1 VGGLLHRLGIARKRR
16 DQKGVYTVLL
26 ALMLPALIG
35 SVGLA
40 VDVSHFWLVHGQ
52 LQNTADA
59 AVLAGAKDIN
69 GTSNGRVSATASA
82 GTFAA
87 QNKVDGVL
95 VDADEVVK
103 NVTGKWDFATRTF
116 TKTQVGDLSANAIRV
131 VVQRAD
137 VDSYFSR
144 ILNPDP
150 TTRTLTA
157 FATAVAGGA
166 RSVPCAAPFTI
177 ASCIL
182 KYDGGNS
189 LICPTSLSFQNG
201 MNSVGLTHPD
211 GTDPVNGANT
221 EPYIKEAV
229 TKPLTCNRPSDAD
242 NTVPQQNGSDLS
254 ATSVNDINTA
264 TKNGVNPVQ
273 IVIPVVDESCGSSGP
288 TYNSKASVV
297 GYLKMKIVGARGT
310 GAAPAKVSAA
320 CPGIGKKNICITSD
334 CSTIVGTVGGG
345 TIQPAK
351 EKVFLVQ

>member
-1 VGGLLHRLGIARKRR
+1 VRALLHGFGIARRRR

-35 SVGLA
+35 SMGLA

-95 VDADEVVK
+95 VDDDEVVK
-103 NVTGKWDFATRTF
+103 NVTGKWDFETRTF
-116 TKTQVGDLSANAIRV
+116 TKTQVGDMSANAIRV

-137 VDSYFSR
+137 VESYFSR
-144 ILNPDP
+144 ILNPEP
-150 TTRTLTA
+150 STRTLTA

-182 KYDGGNS
+182 KYDSGNS
-189 LICPTSLSFQNG
+189 LICPTNLTFQGG
-201 MNSVGLTHPD
+201 MNSVGLSHPD
-211 GTDPVNGANT
+211 GSSPVNGKNT
-221 EPYIKEAV
+221 EPYIKDV
-229 TKPLTCNRPSDAD
+229 VSNPLTCDQPSAAGDE
-242 NTVPQQNGSDLS
+242 VPQQNGNDLS
-254 ATSVNDINTA
+254 ATSVADINAA
-264 TKNGVNPVQ
+264 TNNGTTPLE
-273 IVIPVVDESCGSSGP
+273 IVIPVVDESCGSGGP
-288 TYNSKASVV
+288 TYNRSASVV

-310 GAAPAKVSAA
+310 GAAPAKVAAA
-320 CPGIGKKNICITSD
+320 CPGLGKKNLCITSD
-334 CSTIVGTVGGG
+334 CSPIAGTLGGG
-345 TIQPAK
+345 TIQPDK
-351 EKVFLVQ
+351 EKVFLVE